1 MKKLLSLLLLL
12 LLVGCDEVVTYSDAK
27 NDPFIKTNYKAVDA
41 LIASANSNGKLQPG
55 SILLVATVV
64 NVDKL
69 NESSSLGRIL
79 AEQERARLTQAGYS
93 VVETE
98 LRGNLLVKKDTG
110 ELLLSRELKDI
121 SKSYDAQAVVVGTYA
136 VGSKYIYVNLKIIGN
151 DNVALGAYDY
161 ALPLNRNVWTMA
173 KSRGATVEPVQG
185 NVPPG
190 FQQ

>member
-1 MKKLLSLLLLL
+1 MKKLMSLLLLL

-27 NDPFIKTNYKAVDA
+27 DDPFIKTNYKATDA
-41 LIASANSNGKLQPG
+41 LVASANAGGQLQPG

-69 NESSSLGRIL
+69 TESSSLGRIIS
-79 AEQERARLTQAGYS
+79 EQMRARLTQDGYS

-98 LRGNLLVKKDTG
+98 LRGDLLVKKDTG
-110 ELLLSRELKDI
+110 ELLLSRELKDV

-136 VGSKYIYVNLKIIGN
+136 LASKYIYVNLKVIGN

-161 ALPLNRNVWTMA
+161 ALPLNRNVWTMV
-173 KSRGATVEPVQG
+173 KSRGEVAKPMQG
-185 NVPPG
+185 LPPG
-190 FQQ
+190 FP